1 MKVCFFI
8 TKLYNED
15 TIFIP
20 LTFILSLIRGN
31 ELYCI
36 FVNESVKMTQKNI
49 LRKIKIKENIKNIIE
64 AQTGINFNNLTSV
77 YDLLYFL
84 KNKYYLFLKV
94 CNTSAI
100 IYGISRS
107 IGDNKEIEEIFELT
121 TAHDITA
128 ILSNCDKVFYF

>member
-1 MKVCFFI
+1 MKICFFI
-8 TKLYNED
+8 TKFYNED

-36 FVNESVKMTQKNI
+36 FVNESVKMASKNI

-64 AQTGINFNNLTSV
+64 AQIGINLNNLTSI
-77 YDLLYFL
+77 YDLLLFL

-100 IYGISRS
+100 IYGISKS
-107 IGDNKEIEEIFELT
+107 IGDSKEIEEIFELT
-121 TAHDITA
+121 TIHDITTT
-128 ILSNCDKVFYF
+128 LTNCDKVFYF

>member
-20 LTFILSLIRGN
+20 LIFILSLIRGN

-100 IYGISRS
+100 IYGISKS

-121 TAHDITA
+121 TMNDIT
-128 ILSNCDKVFYF
+128 ITLTNCDKVFYF

>member
-1 MKVCFFI
+1 MKICFFI
-8 TKLYNED
+8 TKFYNKE

-36 FVNESVKMTQKNI
+36 FINESVKIAQKNI
-49 LRKIKIKENIKNIIE
+49 LRNIVIKQNTKNIIE
-64 AQTGINFNNLTSV
+64 AQTGINLNNLTSV
-77 YDLLYFL
+77 YDLLHFL

-94 CNTSAI
+94 CSTSAI
-100 IYGISRS
+100 IYGISEN